1 VDLPTYTNIWRI
13 EKRLYKLYDFR
24 LPMPLPVGQIA
35 IFLVIAVPY
44 VLVLTLLGLP
54 FSHTLLWVYVLPPGV
69 LAWLTTRPVLESKR
83 LPELVRSQ
91 VRYLLEPRT
100 WCRMAPLAEKDE
112 IVFVCRVWR
121 QAEFEPASAL
131 ELEVAPVKVPA
142 RRRRPAPLP
151 LAIAARAVP
160 QEAAAGFSSPD
171 LAAAE
176 LVAADLAPAL
186 APPVRVTPVRASSGR
201 ATPVRATPLRA
212 TAGRAMPGSQGR
224 AAPGQAG
231 LGQTAHGQAAQ
242 GPGAQHPLRPRP
254 LPLRPL
260 AESPAPERPTSWP
273 QLPQDAAAH
282 QPAPSKSPAHESAAH
297 ESAAHESPARESA
310 GHESAGHEPS
320 AHGSARQEPA
330 AQPARSQPTWPQPA
344 QGRHAAPAAGG
355 STPARAAN
363 IWSAAA
369 HVPQSRP
376 ASGRTGEVSRPGDAG
391 RPGGADRPPAD
402 LPEGGRPA
410 AAGRPVIPGHL
421 TPPAEP
427 PAAASAAEPFRPV
440 SSVPAARPAERESI
454 TPTGGTAQPAEIR
467 PPARAPQPA
476 APQPPAPQ
484 SVTAQ
489 VAAHQ
494 PGAPEPVAAQQA
506 APEPV
511 AAQSAVTNQ
520 SAVTGASPVVRQPG
534 TSAAS
539 PLTSQPHGD
548 SPPPAGQTRN
558 SGEKPGNA
566 PPSRPARPVVTV
578 TGDLAA
584 ERPLRVV
591 ERALRSQPGQRPDGW
606 RDRVVVV
613 PGGHRPGKPDQLQRD
628 RARARLQVEGS
639 RRIVVL
645 GCTRGAGQTTT
656 TLLAGDTLAS
666 LRGEPVAVLD
676 LNPGRG
682 SLTEQAAAI
691 PGLMQ
696 DSPELGRLADP
707 GRPDDAQ
714 PAAAFPGHGLAPGD
728 WPLAAPVA
736 ADAQQSDTGLQVISG
751 SASAHS
757 GDDAGR
763 LFDLVAARYRLTFAD
778 PAAGCVPRTLDVA
791 DQLLIVAPASAEAA
805 NALAMTFEWLEA
817 HGHGR
822 LAAAAITVLNGVSGP
837 TRSHVEHAAA
847 VASGRCRAIV
857 KVPWDS
863 HLKDI
868 SRGRGAA
875 ARNLAE
881 DAHGPGS
888 PAVLTPADPPGIGL
902 LSPALMHAYTAL
914 AGVLIAGLAQPGE
927 LRSAGG

>member
-1 VDLPTYTNIWRI
+1 V
-13 EKRLYKLYDFR
+13 
-24 LPMPLPVGQIA
+24 V
-35 IFLVIAVPY
+35 
-44 VLVLTLLGLP
+44 
-54 FSHTLLWVYVLPPGV
+54 
-69 LAWLTTRPVLESKR
+69 
-83 LPELVRSQ
+83 
-91 VRYLLEPRT
+91 
-100 WCRMAPLAEKDE
+100 
-112 IVFVCRVWR
+112 
-121 QAEFEPASAL
+121 FEPA
-131 ELEVAPVKVPA
+131 
-142 RRRRPAPLP
+142 
-151 LAIAARAVP
+151 
-160 QEAAAGFSSPD
+160 AGQP
-171 LAAAE
+171 
-176 LVAADLAPAL
+176 VAA
-186 APPVRVTPVRASSGR
+186 
-201 ATPVRATPLRA
+201 
-212 TAGRAMPGSQGR
+212 
-224 AAPGQAG
+224 
-231 LGQTAHGQAAQ
+231 
-242 GPGAQHPLRPRP
+242 
-254 LPLRPL
+254 
-260 AESPAPERPTSWP
+260 
-273 QLPQDAAAH
+273 
-282 QPAPSKSPAHESAAH
+282 
-297 ESAAHESPARESA
+297 
-310 GHESAGHEPS
+310 
-320 AHGSARQEPA
+320 EPA
-330 AQPARSQPTWPQPA
+330 ADQTISPQPA
-344 QGRHAAPAAGG
+344 
-355 STPARAAN
+355 
-363 IWSAAA
+363 
-369 HVPQSRP
+369 V
-376 ASGRTGEVSRPGDAG
+376 
-391 RPGGADRPPAD
+391 
-402 LPEGGRPA
+402 
-410 AAGRPVIPGHL
+410 
-421 TPPAEP
+421 
-427 PAAASAAEPFRPV
+427 
-440 SSVPAARPAERESI
+440 
-454 TPTGGTAQPAEIR
+454 
-467 PPARAPQPA
+467 
-476 APQPPAPQ
+476 
-484 SVTAQ
+484 
-489 VAAHQ
+489 
-494 PGAPEPVAAQQA
+494 
-506 APEPV
+506 
-511 AAQSAVTNQ
+511 AQSAVTHQ
-520 SAVTGASPVVRQPG
+520 SAVTGASPVVRQTG
-534 TSAAS
+534 ATAAS
-539 PLTSQPHGD
+539 PFASQPHSSQPSAD
-548 SPPPAGQTRN
+548 QARS
-558 SGEKPGNA
+558 SEEKPGNA

-628 RARARLQVEGS
+628 RARARLQVDGS

-696 DSPELGRLADP
+696 DSPDLGRLTDA
-707 GRPDDAQ
+707 GRPGTGQ
-714 PAAAFPGHGLAPGD
+714 PSTGQDAAFPGHGLAPGD

-736 ADAQQSDTGLQVISG
+736 ADAQRSDTGLQVISG
-751 SASAHS
+751 SGSAHS

-875 ARNLAE
+875 TRNLAE
-881 DAHGPGS
+881 DARGPDS